1 MDFAADGF
9 AKDMDTTPKA
19 GSGSGSESDHVD
31 ASAQR
36 VQGSIKG
43 PVSGEVIGPG
53 AESDAGPSARDRAAG
68 GAKGRQGAPL
78 MLIPPVTRD
87 AGDPHGT
94 AHFSATDADFGAGR
108 ASRSAASA
116 FPPRGWSR
124 YAVPVALGFGL
135 FGVGVATGD
144 RLFGGVEPSAHAIG
158 GAAAKSADSDRL
170 EMQRLNNK
178 MATEIQLLQSRVDAL
193 RIAAR
198 SQTPED
204 LGSVKKSLD
213 GLKAS
218 FESAEAQTN
227 ASIAQVTARLDRLQ
241 QQEARLEKPAERVSR
256 VERSAVSQT
265 ATGSIAKPVVPHG
278 TKVAAASVTSALPRG
293 EARPLGLATETK
305 KRPHFLSNW
314 VVRDVYQGV
323 ALVEGPAGAIEVTR
337 GELIPGAGRVEA
349 IERKNGGWI
358 VVTSRGVMGSLGD

>member
-1 MDFAADGF
+1 MDFASDGF

-19 GSGSGSESDHVD
+19 GSGSESDDVD

-36 VQGSIKG
+36 AQGAIKG
-43 PVSGEVIGPG
+43 PVSGEVIGPDV
-53 AESDAGPSARDRAAG
+53 ESDAGRSARDSAAG

-78 MLIPPVTRD
+78 MLIPPVTRA

-94 AHFSATDADFGAGR
+94 AHFSATDADFGAR
-108 ASRSAASA
+108 HASRSAGFA

-124 YAVPVALGFGL
+124 YAVPVVLGFCL

-144 RLFGGVEPSAHAIG
+144 RLFGGAVPATSAAHAIG

-170 EMQRLNNK
+170 EMQRLNKK
-178 MATEIQLLQSRVDAL
+178 MANEIQLLQSRVDAL
-193 RIAAR
+193 RVAVQSPA
-198 SQTPED
+198 PED
-204 LGSVKKSLD
+204 LRGVKKDLD

-218 FESAEAQTN
+218 FESSQAQTN
-227 ASIAQVTARLDRLQ
+227 ASIAQVKARLDRLQ
-241 QQEARLEKPAERVSR
+241 HQDARLEKPAGP
-256 VERSAVSQT
+256 T
-265 ATGSIAKPVVPHG
+265 TTGSLAKPAVPHG
-278 TKVAAASVTSALPRG
+278 TRVAAASVTSALPRG

-314 VVRDVYQGV
+314 VVRDVYEGV
-323 ALVEGPAGAIEVTR
+323 ALVEGPEGAMEVTR
-337 GELIPGAGRVEA
+337 GESIPGAGRVEA